1 MSSDPVS
8 TDLPDDLAIRIRG
21 LGKHYTIHGRRLPG
35 ISLRDDILRF
45 ASLRWLRRTPTHD
58 FVALADV
65 DLDVRPG
72 EVVGILGGN
81 GAGKSTL
88 LKLLC
93 RITRPSSGRIIY
105 RGRIASILEV
115 GTGFHPDL
123 SGRENIY
130 LNGAILGMR
139 RTEINAVFDEIVA
152 FAEVGEF
159 LDEPVK
165 RYSSGMFVRLAFAIA
180 AHLDPEVL
188 VVDEVLAVGDER
200 FRTKCLERVR
210 SHFARRAVVFVSH
223 DAAMVQAICTRA
235 IVLDHGRKLFDGEV
249 PAALELY
256 HSLSQ
261 DPCASTS

>member
-1 MSSDPVS
+1 MSSEPRS
-8 TDLPDDLAIRIRG
+8 SLLPDGLAISIRG
-21 LGKHYTIHGRRLPG
+21 LGKTYRIHAAWLPG
-35 ISLRDDILRF
+35 ISLKDDILRLLT
-45 ASLRWLRRTPTHD
+45 LRWLRDHQLQRD
-58 FVALADV
+58 FPALSGI

-93 RITRPSSGRIIY
+93 RITKPTSGRIVY

-139 RTEINAVFDEIVA
+139 RQQINAVFQEIVT

-188 VVDEVLAVGDER
+188 VIDEVLAVGDEA
-200 FRTKCLERVR
+200 FRTKCLALVRER
-210 SHFARRAVVFVSH
+210 FARRAVILVSH
-223 DAAMVQAICTRA
+223 DMEAIRSVCTRCL
-235 IVLDHGRKLFDGEV
+235 VLEHGRALFDGPVEESIARYRS
-249 PAALELY
+249 AA
-256 HSLSQ
+256 
-261 DPCASTS
+261 CTSPS

>member
-1 MSSDPVS
+1 MSSELVS
-8 TDLPDDLAIRIRG
+8 SDLPDDVAIRIRG
-21 LGKHYTIHGRRLPG
+21 LSKSYTIHGRRLPG
-35 ISLRDDILRF
+35 ISLRDDILRCI
-45 ASLRWLRRTPTHD
+45 SLQWMRKAPTHP

-93 RITRPSSGRIIY
+93 RITRPSTGRIIY

-139 RTEINAVFDEIVA
+139 RAEINAVFDDIVA
-152 FAEVGEF
+152 FAEIGEF

-165 RYSSGMFVRLAFAIA
+165 RYSSGMFVRLAFSIA

-200 FRTKCLERVR
+200 FRSKCLERVR
-210 SHFARRAVVFVSH
+210 SHFARRAVLFVSH
-223 DAAMVQAICTRA
+223 DEAMVRAICTRA
-235 IVLDHGRKLFDGEV
+235 IVLDHGRKLFDGDV
-249 PAALELY
+249 QAALGLY
-256 HSLSQ
+256 HSLSR
-261 DPCASTS
+261 PACASTS